1 VNKSTAQKVPDRAKA
16 QKRRRQIRPFT
27 FCQHHAASLRKTLF
41 CVMILAPRLFTQTNA
56 AVDIFMQPSR
66 NESGD
71 DAAVIKWLAHT
82 SACLAAAHI
91 WCACRRKF

>member
-1 VNKSTAQKVPDRAKA
+1 
-16 QKRRRQIRPFT
+16 
-27 FCQHHAASLRKTLF
+27 
-41 CVMILAPRLFTQTNA
+41 MILAPRLFTQTNA

-91 WCACRRKF
+91 WCARRRRKF